1 MSKSISILDKDYAQ
15 WVEDLSV
22 RYRQSQV
29 RASVKVNRELLRY
42 YWELGRDIEEMHV
55 EERWGQGVVKNLSAD
70 LQHRNPNATGLS
82 RTNIYYAKKFYLLY
96 SQYLEIVPQV
106 VGRLEVLE
114 TSRITKQ
121 KPASEII
128 PQPVGQLDEG
138 KVSQTVAQLD
148 EILFSIPWGHHRF
161 LMDKCSKEPA
171 KAFYYVRKT
180 MEEGWSRDVMLN
192 HMDAHLYEREGKALT
207 NFKTTLPAVTS
218 ELAQELTK
226 DPYNF
231 AFTGITQ
238 PYNER
243 ILKDALLN
251 NITNFLTE
259 LGTGFAYVGKEYRL
273 QVGQTENFIDLL
285 FYNLNLS
292 CYVVIEV
299 KIGKFEFSDIG
310 QLGGYVVACNHQ
322 LKKEGR
328 DNPTIGLLI
337 CKEKDRVQ
345 AQYAL
350 ESSSQ
355 PLGISEYDLEKFYP
369 EKVEGTIPT
378 IEEIEAKLSEE

>member
-1 MSKSISILDKDYAQ
+1 MSNSINILDHDYLQ
-15 WVEDLSV
+15 WVQELCK
-22 RYRQSQV
+22 RYRQCQIK
-29 RASVKVNRELLRY
+29 AAVKVNSELLKY
-42 YWELGRDIEEMHV
+42 NWQLGRDIVEMNV
-55 EERWGQGVVKNLSAD
+55 EQRWGESVIVQLSKD
-70 LQHRNPNATGLS
+70 LKMAMPEAQGLS
-82 RTNIYYAKKFYLLY
+82 KTNIYYCRKFYQLY
-96 SQYLEIVPQV
+96 NPSNDFFH
-106 VGRLEVLE
+106 
-114 TSRITKQ
+114 
-121 KPASEII
+121 
-128 PQPVGQLDEG
+128 QLEG
-138 KVSQTVAQLD
+138 KTSEEENFHQLGGIF
-148 EILFSIPWGHHRF
+148 EIPWRHHC
-161 LMDKCSKEPA
+161 LIMDKVKDDVP
-171 KAFYYVRKT
+171 KALFYIRQT
-180 MEEGWSRDVMLN
+180 IENGWSRSMLLN
-192 HMDAHLYEREGKALT
+192 FIGTDLYERQGKALT
-207 NFKTTLPAVTS
+207 NFKSTLPEVS
-218 ELAQELTK
+218 GDLAQELTK
-226 DPYNF
+226 DPYCF
-231 AFTGITQ
+231 AFTGITK

-251 NITNFLTE
+251 NITHFLTE

-273 QVGQTENFIDLL
+273 QVGETENFIDLL

-322 LKKEGR
+322 LRKEGR

-350 ESSSQ
+350 ESSTQ